1 MKAFFRLL
9 GHIRPLRGRV
19 ALIVLL
25 SVVVSLLS
33 VTRVSSLGPLLL
45 AFFQGTPP
53 TELVH
58 IGESGPLAEWG
69 QRVNELAR
77 PLLELGERNLVGFVA
92 AAMGFLLVVTFL
104 RGVATFFQEFLTGT
118 LSARV
123 SIDLANDLY
132 DHTLGLSLANYSRVG
147 VADPVTRFTVDL
159 ENVAIGI
166 GTVFGKTIQ
175 EPVTFLTCLAALIGI
190 NPRLTLV
197 VFIVIPL
204 LGLIAFVIGKEVKR
218 AMRNALGVL
227 SRRTRQLQETFRS
240 IRVVKAFVME
250 PVEGERFR
258 ALNEQLYRQRRRM
271 SAGNAGVSPLL
282 ELLGIFGGSV
292 IIVLAAQALVSK
304 RMPPEGFGAFVG
316 ALVLAMESVRK
327 LSNVN
332 NRVQVMLAAAERI
345 FELRDEVPTVTEKPG
360 ATALPPLREAV
371 RFEGVHFRYTAEEPV
386 LRGVD
391 LEVRRGERIAFVGAS
406 GVGKTTLVSLVPRFY
421 DPTAGQVTVDGLD
434 LREVTLRSLRDQ
446 IGLVTQEVFL
456 FDDSVRANIAYGKPG
471 ATDAE
476 IEAAARK
483 AYADGFVRDLPRG
496 YDTVVGEDAVILS
509 GGQRQRLALARAILK
524 DPAIFILDEATSQ
537 LDSESERAIQQAL
550 EAFTRDRTT
559 FIIAHRLSTVEHA
572 DRIVVMEA
580 GRIADVG
587 THAELLTRSP
597 LYRNLHQLQFA
608 G

>member
-1 MKAFFRLL
+1 
-9 GHIRPLRGRV
+9 
-19 ALIVLL
+19 
-25 SVVVSLLS
+25 
-33 VTRVSSLGPLLL
+33 
-45 AFFQGTPP
+45 
-53 TELVH
+53 
-58 IGESGPLAEWG
+58 
-69 QRVNELAR
+69 
-77 PLLELGERNLVGFVA
+77 
-92 AAMGFLLVVTFL
+92 
-104 RGVATFFQEFLTGT
+104 
-118 LSARV
+118 
-123 SIDLANDLY
+123 
-132 DHTLGLSLANYSRVG
+132 
-147 VADPVTRFTVDL
+147 
-159 ENVAIGI
+159 
-166 GTVFGKTIQ
+166 
-175 EPVTFLTCLAALIGI
+175 
-190 NPRLTLV
+190 
-197 VFIVIPL
+197 
-204 LGLIAFVIGKEVKR
+204 
-218 AMRNALGVL
+218 
-227 SRRTRQLQETFRS
+227 
-240 IRVVKAFVME
+240 
-250 PVEGERFR
+250 
-258 ALNEQLYRQRRRM
+258 
-271 SAGNAGVSPLL
+271 
-282 ELLGIFGGSV
+282 
-292 IIVLAAQALVSK
+292 
-304 RMPPEGFGAFVG
+304 
-316 ALVLAMESVRK
+316 MESVRK

-421 DPTAGQVTVDGLD
+421 DPTAGRVTVDGLD